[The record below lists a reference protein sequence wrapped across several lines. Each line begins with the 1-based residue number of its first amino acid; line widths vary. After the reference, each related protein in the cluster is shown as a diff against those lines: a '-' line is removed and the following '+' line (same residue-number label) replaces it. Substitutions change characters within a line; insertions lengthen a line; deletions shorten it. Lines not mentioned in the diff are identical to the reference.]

1 MLVFVQRERNNIVFT
16 RQSNWRPLCTEMEG
30 SLLVKY
36 AFIQL
41 NEKYMNSRSIYPIY
55 VVP

>member
-30 SLLVKY
+30 SILVKY
-36 AFIQL
+36 AGQ
-41 NEKYMNSRSIYPIY
+41 
-55 VVP
+55 VPEVKLFYHIIAI